1 MKKLIYILGLIPFA
15 FSCTKEL
22 KNPSSLQQAASI
34 NVNEATASAVKFGVK
49 FGDGNTTISEEIEV
63 LKKLRTSYVRVPAE
77 SLKDYKGGNIA
88 WIDKAVPAGVKSLL
102 CINWERA
109 GRVRRFPRDLA
120 LYETQL
126 RKLLNK
132 YASKIEV
139 AICENE
145 PTTDKFFGD
154 DPVKY
159 YIAELKVFTRVC
171 NEYGVKCADGGIHTE
186 NIKLVM
192 SGKLDASKNAPQ
204 VKELLDAY
212 KTIPMTY
219 VNIHFKVGSSG
230 FSSGELKNISDYIR
244 SYTGRSGVLSNEMH
258 SPPND
263 LTILKNVMSQ
273 VKEAQFAYAL
283 KWSGGDY
290 DSPVNKGTT
299 LTSYGTSYKSLI
311 P

>member
-1 MKKLIYILGLIPFA
+1 MKKLIYILALIPFA
-15 FSCTKEL
+15 FSCTKEV

-34 NVNEATASAVKFGVK
+34 NVSEATVSAIKFGVK
-49 FGDGNTTISEEIEV
+49 FDDSNTTISEEIEV
-63 LKKLRTSYVRVPAE
+63 LKKLGTSYVRVPAE
-77 SLKDYKGGNIA
+77 SLKDYKGGNNA
-88 WIDKAVPAGVKSLL
+88 WIDKAVPAGVKALL

-109 GRVRRFPRDLA
+109 GRTRQFPRDLA
-120 LYETQL
+120 TYETKL
-126 RKLLNK
+126 RMFLNK

-145 PTTDKFFGD
+145 PTTDKFFGS
-154 DPVKY
+154 DPMKY
-159 YIAELKVFTRVC
+159 YIAELKVFARVC
-171 NEYGVKCADGGIHTE
+171 NEYGVRCADGGIHTE
-186 NIKLVM
+186 NIRLVM
-192 SGKLDASKNAPQ
+192 NGKLSGGKNAPE

-212 KTIPMTY
+212 KIIPLDY

-230 FSSGELKNISDYIR
+230 FSPGELKNIADYTR
-244 SYTGRSGVLSNEMH
+244 NYTGKGILSNEMH

-263 LTILKNVMSQ
+263 LPILKNVMSQ
-273 VKEAQFAYAL
+273 VKEAQFVYAL